1 MVSIKGWCIALTALA
16 FTAAGAAA
24 QDEMM
29 QDDAAPEALRPI
41 PAGIYTFVP
50 SESDD
55 IGPRAREAVSHL
67 FFAIRGIAR
76 RRLEGA
82 NEPIDRVDLSY
93 RSDTLLV
100 SLRDDEPTVATLMTG
115 DTLPYTRADG
125 EVVQVYA
132 EVEPGMIDLYF
143 QAEDGAKEMVFQ
155 LRDDGHL
162 AVESITYS
170 DKLEEPFR
178 YTWVYEPPQ
187 E

>member
-1 MVSIKGWCIALTALA
+1 MVSIKRWCIALTALA
-16 FTAAGAAA
+16 LTATGTAA

-29 QDDAAPEALRPI
+29 QDEAAREAMRPI
-41 PAGIYTFVP
+41 PAGVYTFVP
-50 SESDD
+50 DQSDD

-82 NEPIDRVDLSY
+82 NEPIDRVDLGY
-93 RSDTLLV
+93 RADTLLV
-100 SLRDDEPTVATLMTG
+100 SLRDDEPTVATLMNG

-125 EVVQVYA
+125 EVVQVHA
-132 EVEPGMIDLYF
+132 EVEPGMVDLYF
-143 QAEDGAKEMVFQ
+143 QAEDGAKQMIFQ
-155 LRDDGHL
+155 LRDDGHM
-162 AVESITYS
+162 AVESVTYS

-178 YTWVYEPPQ
+178 YTWVYAPP